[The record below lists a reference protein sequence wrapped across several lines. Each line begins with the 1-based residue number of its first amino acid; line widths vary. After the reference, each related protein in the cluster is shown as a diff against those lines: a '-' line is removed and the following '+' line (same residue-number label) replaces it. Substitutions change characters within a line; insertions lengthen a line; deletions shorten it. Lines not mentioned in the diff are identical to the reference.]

1 MATTGRKVQQLPC
14 AERVL
19 TVEFP
24 LSEVSVGRTTK
35 SHIQRLVVTLDH
47 FPERIFPPTLKP
59 WLK

>member
-1 MATTGRKVQQLPC
+1 MATTGRKVQQLP

-35 SHIQRLVVTLDH
+35 SHIERLVVTLDH
-47 FPERIFPPTLKP
+47 FPERIFPRL
-59 WLK
+59 